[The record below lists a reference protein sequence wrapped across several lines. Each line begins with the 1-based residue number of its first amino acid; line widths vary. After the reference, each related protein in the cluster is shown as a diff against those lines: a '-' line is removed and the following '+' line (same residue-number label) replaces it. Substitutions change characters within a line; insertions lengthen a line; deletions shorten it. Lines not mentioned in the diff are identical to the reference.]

1 MLQGDKLEL
10 QLFLVYV
17 NDSSDDLSINAKLF
31 AEDSFRKN
39 SQKLK
44 EIPQNLREDFNADD
58 VTSNDV
64 IPSNQYRK
72 EKKLNLSSIV
82 IIDVKLASYLRKD
95 LKFCFSFL
103 WQEQLHSKI

>member
-10 QLFLVYV
+10 QLYLVYV
-17 NDSSDDLSINAKLF
+17 NDLSDDLSINANLF

-44 EIPQNLREDFNADD
+44 EVPQNLRENFNADD

-64 IPSNQYRK
+64 IRSNQYHK
-72 EKKLNLSSIV
+72 EKKNLSSIV

-95 LKFCFSFL
+95 FKFCFSFL
-103 WQEQLHSKI
+103 WQEHLHSKI